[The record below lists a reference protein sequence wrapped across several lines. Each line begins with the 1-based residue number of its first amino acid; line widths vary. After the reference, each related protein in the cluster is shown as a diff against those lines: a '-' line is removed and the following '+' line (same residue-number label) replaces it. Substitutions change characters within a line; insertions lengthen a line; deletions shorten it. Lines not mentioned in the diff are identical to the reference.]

1 MVARRLGALAL
12 VALCAAGC
20 EPEPSIAP
28 SVLESAKQ
36 EIATLQADLE
46 KAEEERKVERE
57 RVKALLQEVRA
68 ARELI
73 SGSESDA
80 IERQHY
86 EQVLLRRAS
95 AEVDQLL
102 LGSPLQKTLAADRSA
117 DGARALEALGA
128 IPARPFKT
136 LVDLHKA
143 QAALLETIPV
153 LLQSAKGAGKDQ
165 ARVRAQHLRDIDELR
180 MRLTRSEDEM
190 LRMARD
196 FDRARRRAQLA
207 RQSLEKIAAE
217 GDATSK
223 AEAQGSRPRSRRSD
237 PLALVDLTPEA
248 DAAPVGELAAGQAPG
263 VAVAEVAALEEVE
276 GDLAAE
282 GLLVGGVA
290 DPEHVGVLAPALWPL
305 AAEGVGPQDR
315 VVAVDRA
322 QDERPLGT
330 WREEGLL
337 LVVDLPADAGGR
349 EGQADSG
356 LTEEVAEL
364 EEALEGLV
372 VVVDPLAAVAARG
385 EGAEAIQDAHRLSSR
400 ERGSGRKGG
409 RRSTSGSSVTKLA
422 PKA

>member
-223 AEAQGSRPRSRRSD
+223 AEAQRG
-237 PLALVDLTPEA
+237 LEA
-248 DAAPVGELAAGQAPG
+248 
-263 VAVAEVAALEEVE
+263 
-276 GDLAAE
+276 
-282 GLLVGGVA
+282 
-290 DPEHVGVLAPALWPL
+290 
-305 AAEGVGPQDR
+305 
-315 VVAVDRA
+315 
-322 QDERPLGT
+322 
-330 WREEGLL
+330 
-337 LVVDLPADAGGR
+337 
-349 EGQADSG
+349 S
-356 LTEEVAEL
+356 
-364 EEALEGLV
+364 
-372 VVVDPLAAVAARG
+372 
-385 EGAEAIQDAHRLSSR
+385 
-400 ERGSGRKGG
+400 K
-409 RRSTSGSSVTKLA
+409 
-422 PKA
+422 PKK